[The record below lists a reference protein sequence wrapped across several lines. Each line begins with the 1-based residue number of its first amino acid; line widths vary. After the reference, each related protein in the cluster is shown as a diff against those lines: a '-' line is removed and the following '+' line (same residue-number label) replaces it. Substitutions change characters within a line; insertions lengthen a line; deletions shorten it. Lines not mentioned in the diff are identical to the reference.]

1 LPTTQVSAHISEET
15 KARLERFVRRTGQ
28 TRGRVIEDALLQHLQ
43 ALEQLPDEAIVPARI
58 VLGPESAARVSEMIT
73 RPPEPTEDMKR
84 LFDDR

>member
-1 LPTTQVSAHISEET
+1 VSANISEET

-43 ALEQLPDEAIVPARI
+43 ALEQLPADAIVPARI
-58 VLGPESAARVSEMIT
+58 VLSAKSAARVRQLIT